1 MPVKDAPITALLET
15 LNTAARPTFPDLLEQ
30 LYRLNYCG
38 PVTLHF
44 IDGIPGVVEFAQP
57 VQLKLQ
63 KGQ

>member
-1 MPVKDAPITALLET
+1 MPNAARVTALLET
-15 LNTAARPTFPDLLEQ
+15 LNTPQRPTFQDLLEQ

-44 IDGIPGVVEFAQP
+44 VDGIPGIVEFAQP

-63 KGQ
+63 KHA